1 MEHVNRLNWLW
12 KLLNTM
18 WHQGLKKKKTEYRLR
33 NTIGLLGLLEYIC
46 STQFL
51 LKVESKISA
60 CSRQIFLWQ
69 IMMIYQITF
78 LVLRVISSLLGIKSV
93 QWFFSPCPV
102 PVSKLLKLKRFLNN
116 CHKCCLKEPAEIK
129 LIIKD
134 YDWLT
139 WEYWSVWRWSPQSQ
153 HTPSPSAPL
162 SWRWPAPC
170 MCVAC
175 IWPGTWNSKI
185 IT

>member
-1 MEHVNRLNWLW
+1 M
-12 KLLNTM
+12 M
-18 WHQGLKKKKTEYRLR
+18 DY
-33 NTIGLLGLLEYIC
+33 
-46 STQFL
+46 STYQR
-51 LKVESKISA
+51 
-60 CSRQIFLWQ
+60 SRQILFWQ
-69 IMMIYQITF
+69 ILMIYQIT
-78 LVLRVISSLLGIKSV
+78 VLGIKCV
-93 QWFFSPCPV
+93 QWFFGRSPV

-116 CHKCCLKEPAEIK
+116 CHKCCLKEPADIK

-153 HTPSPSAPL
+153 HTPSPCAPL

-175 IWPGTWNSKI
+175 IWPGTWNSTIKTWI
-185 IT
+185 KGKPNGPVQTLVCNSCLESYTSSIFLKGEE